1 MERRIGRV
9 THYFKRIS
17 VAVLD
22 LSDGLKVG
30 DVIHVEGHGA
40 DFTQEVRS
48 MEIEHQK
55 VQSVGPGADVA
66 LKVIEDVHEGDAV
79 YRVVEEP

>member
-1 MERRIGRV
+1 MEKRIGRV
-9 THYFKRIS
+9 THYFKRIG
-17 VAVLD
+17 VAVLE

-30 DVIHVEGHGA
+30 DVVHIHGHA
-40 DFTQEVRS
+40 TDFTQEVRS
-48 MEIEHQK
+48 MEIEHHQ

-66 LKVIEDVHEGDAV
+66 LKVIADVHEGDAV